1 VNNRLGQLTTE
12 QKNILKDNKRDAE
25 DSKCN
30 EVSSVQRTNDRV
42 DQFASRTTITT
53 TADGADQM
61 AGLIQHRKCTA
72 TIKSTGKVATGGT
85 PV

>member
-1 VNNRLGQLTTE
+1 MRVAN
-12 QKNILKDNKRDAE
+12 AM
-25 DSKCN
+25 KCP
-30 EVSSVQRTNDRV
+30 VSSVQRADDRV

-53 TADGADQM
+53 IADGADQT
-61 AGLIQHRKCTA
+61 AGLIRHRKCTA